1 MKILLE
7 GACNA
12 RDLGG
17 IACKTGTVQCGRLFR
32 SGELSRLTHKDAEQ
46 LKKLGLQRV
55 VDLRTAKEM
64 ENAPDVVL
72 ENIDYVNVSV
82 IRATTFGITYEKS
95 TGEEIAKLLQAGFE
109 RMKARNES
117 YDQHM
122 NLLYRKFV
130 QDDHSR
136 KAYGEFLRLLAEKP
150 TDGATL
156 WHCSAGKDRV
166 GTCTALL
173 LFCLGASEEQI
184 FEDYMLTNQQSAESR
199 ASILNKVKPFVS
211 QENLQIVETMLSVD
225 ESYLQDFFQ
234 QISLQFETVEN
245 FLHACGVTEE
255 HVSLLQKNYLY

>member
-17 IACKTGTVQCGRLFR
+17 IVCKTGTVQSGRLFR
-32 SGELSRLTHKDAEQ
+32 SGELSRLTKNDAEQ
-46 LKKLGLQRV
+46 LQKLGLRRV
-55 VDLRTAKEM
+55 VDLRTSKEM
-64 ENAPDVVL
+64 ENAPDVV
-72 ENIDYVNVSV
+72 IDNVEYVNVSI

-109 RMKARNES
+109 RMKARDES
-117 YDQHM
+117 HNQHM

-130 QDDHSR
+130 QDDYSR
-136 KAYGEFLRLLAEKP
+136 KGYGEFLRLLAQKP
-150 TDGATL
+150 TTGATL

-173 LFCLGASEEQI
+173 LFCLGASKEQI

-211 QENLQIVETMLSVD
+211 QENLQIVEEMLSVK
-225 ESYLQDFFQ
+225 ESYLQDFFS
-234 QISLQFETVEN
+234 QIALQFGTVEN
-245 FLHACGVTEE
+245 FLRDCGVTEE
-255 HVSLLQKNYLY
+255 HVCLLRKNYLN